1 MTGSLELYQTT
12 KTEESNNSIGGRNRY
27 MRSRNRFVKNANM
40 EKRLLGVDDLMNYLS
55 LGKNKAMEFGKESG
69 AVVHIGKRTLYDK
82 VMIDRAIEDAK
93 QLEPCEDS
101 S

>member
-1 MTGSLELYQTT
+1 
-12 KTEESNNSIGGRNRY
+12 
-27 MRSRNRFVKNANM
+27 MRSRNRFVKTANM
-40 EKRLLGVDDLMNYLS
+40 EKRLLGVDELMNYLS